1 MKFKQKDPFPIPHIS
16 TQAEKKEKRRGNEQ
30 KRLEALLAYHQRLV
44 LEKGLPPSRLML
56 QHAALKDLPVQAELE

>member
-30 KRLEALLAYHQRLV
+30 KRLEDLLAYHQGLV
-44 LEKGLPPSRLML
+44 VEKGLPPSN
-56 QHAALKDLPVQAELE
+56 